1 MTFSKIS
8 EENGVLKYS
17 FDHVDHSEKYG
28 YIGQIRF
35 TREDEFGNAIMA
47 NHGIHS
53 VYRTGWNT

>member
-8 EENGVLKYS
+8 EENGVLEYS

-35 TREDEFGNAIMA
+35 TREDEFGNAILDA
-47 NHGIHS
+47 LEVFFFFFN
-53 VYRTGWNT
+53 Y